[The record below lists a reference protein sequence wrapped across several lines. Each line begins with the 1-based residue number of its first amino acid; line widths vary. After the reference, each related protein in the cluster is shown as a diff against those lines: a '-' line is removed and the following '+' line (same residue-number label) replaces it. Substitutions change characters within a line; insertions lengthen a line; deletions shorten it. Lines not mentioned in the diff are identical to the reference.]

1 MKKPINYCKNPDC
14 EDVIKEYK
22 TSKTDYCSDFCR
34 NQYGSTELKIP
45 SVRSI
50 QMLLEPIYE
59 RLANIEKSLKNQPLK
74 STPKKY
80 YRNADLKSLFGLSSN
95 TIIKYRETG
104 TLPYTR
110 LGDVYLYEVN
120 VVEQILKKNN
130 VCLNC

>member
-1 MKKPINYCKNPDC
+1 MSSN
-14 EDVIKEYK
+14 
-22 TSKTDYCSDFCR
+22 
-34 NQYGSTELKIP
+34 ELKIP

-50 QMLLEPIYE
+50 QLLLEPIYE
-59 RLANIEKSLKNQPLK
+59 RLTNIENSLKNQPQK

-80 YRNADLKSLFGLSSN
+80 FRNADLKSLFGLSNN

-110 LGDVYLYEVN
+110 IGDVYLYEVKM
-120 VVEQILKKNN
+120 VEKILNKNN

>member
-1 MKKPINYCKNPDC
+1 MNL
-14 EDVIKEYK
+14 
-22 TSKTDYCSDFCR
+22 
-34 NQYGSTELKIP
+34 TELKIP
-45 SVRSI
+45 SVQSI

-59 RLANIEKSLKNQPLK
+59 RLTNIENSLKNQPLK

-120 VVEQILKKNN
+120 VVEQILKRNN

>member
-1 MKKPINYCKNPDC
+1 MNL
-14 EDVIKEYK
+14 
-22 TSKTDYCSDFCR
+22 
-34 NQYGSTELKIP
+34 TELKIP
-45 SVRSI
+45 SVQSI

-59 RLANIEKSLKNQPLK
+59 RLTNIENSLKNQPLK

-80 YRNADLKSLFGLSSN
+80 YRNADLKSLFGLSNN

-120 VVEQILKKNN
+120 VVEQILKRNN